1 MGSLVVIELERAAEN
16 DPASLDTVYPH
27 IRGFLELLEQ
37 APTLHDVL
45 SRTVDEVQRLTGLDR
60 VLVYRFDDL
69 RAGQAIAGPAVVE
82 YSGSTLFLPPGWD
95 ARFDA
100 MMNAHLSRVAPPAD
114 TAEAQ
119 AASFKEPA

>member
-1 MGSLVVIELERAAEN
+1 MNVRVTAYGAIAPARWP
-16 DPASLDTVYPH
+16 DRPASDAPPQPAGRRT
-27 IRGFLELLEQ
+27 LLVE
-37 APTLHDVL
+37 
-45 SRTVDEVQRLTGLDR
+45 TG
-60 VLVYRFDDL
+60 VWVEALVYRFDDL